1 MALNIDVTSA
11 KRVAKAIL
19 FIRVLV
25 GWVFLGPRL
34 SEAPQPISPSWK
46 MACTPPTVAFSG
58 EIP

>member
-19 FIRVLV
+19 FIRVL
-25 GWVFLGPRL
+25 GPRL
-34 SEAPQPISPSWK
+34 SEAPQPISPSWR
-46 MACTPPTVAFSG
+46 MACTRPTVAFSG